1 MKRLLTLLLLT
12 LIIAL
17 PLAVFAEST
26 PVTSS
31 IADTAATT
39 PDAMLAQWTQLGDQL
54 RLNGNYPFTSLE
66 KGDFGFEVRALQ
78 TRLQALNYY
87 QKEIVDQ
94 YGSGTYNAMRRFEKA
109 NGLKADGSASVE
121 DQQALFSADAV
132 AAGTEQTGTTSKPA
146 SKPAA
151 DATSG
156 ATSN

>member
-1 MKRLLTLLLLT
+1 MKRILTLLLLT
-12 LIIAL
+12 LVLSL
-17 PLAVFAEST
+17 PFTAFAESA
-26 PVTSS
+26 PAASS
-31 IADTAATT
+31 IADTSATT
-39 PDAMLAQWTQLGDQL
+39 PDAMLQQWTQLGNQL

-78 TRLQALNYY
+78 TRLQELNYY

-94 YGSGTYNAMRRFEKA
+94 YGSGTYNAMRQFEKA
-109 NGLKADGSASVE
+109 NGLKTDGAASVE

-132 AAGTEQTGTTSKPA
+132 AAGTKKTSSNSKPA